1 VAWIAY
7 LDESMRQRRD
17 GSGLYVLAAAVL
29 DEMDAPRVRAA
40 VAQLAE
46 EVGAG
51 KRVHWRDE
59 SPVRRRRLVEAMAR
73 LDAVHLVVVGLHLD
87 NRRQERGRRHCLR
100 RMLWELG
107 EAGVGQAWLEARTP
121 SLNRADT
128 DAVMA
133 MRARREI
140 RPDLRVGFT
149 YPSEEPLVWLPD
161 VTAGAV
167 SAARGDGDDQYLV
180 PLSSLLT
187 EHTIE
192 LD

>member
-1 VAWIAY
+1 M
-7 LDESMRQRRD
+7 LDE
-17 GSGLYVLAAAVL
+17 A
-29 DEMDAPRVRAA
+29 DASRVRAA
-40 VAQLAE
+40 VAQLAAE
-46 EVGAG
+46 AGAG
-51 KRVHWRDE
+51 KRIHWRDE
-59 SPVRRRRLVEAMAR
+59 SPARWRRAVETIAR
-73 LDAVHLVVVGLHLD
+73 LEAVHLVVVGLGLD

-100 RMLWELG
+100 RILWELG

-140 RPDLRVGFT
+140 RPGLRVGFT

-167 SAARGDGDDQYLV
+167 SAARGDGDDQYLAR
-180 PLSSLLT
+180 LASLLV